1 MTLPKL
7 NTPEYELE
15 LPSTKETVKYRPYLV
30 KEEKLLMIAMETGEE
45 KDVINATIQAVD
57 NCTFNKF
64 KVDTM
69 PSFDVEYLL
78 LNIRAKSTGEVSE
91 LNVLCTDDYE
101 TYAPAKVDLKDV
113 KVQYNDEHNKT
124 IKLTDEIGVVMGYPS
139 VTSTFSSA
147 TGTEFA
153 FALIRECIEQVYD
166 KDSIYNRADMS
177 EEEIDEFIDSMDT
190 SMLEKVQSFF
200 STSPVLKHSIKVT
213 NPKTK
218 VECDIELRGL
228 QSFFG

>member
-69 PSFDVEYLL
+69 P
-78 LNIRAKSTGEVSE
+78 
-91 LNVLCTDDYE
+91 
-101 TYAPAKVDLKDV
+101 
-113 KVQYNDEHNKT
+113 
-124 IKLTDEIGVVMGYPS
+124 
-139 VTSTFSSA
+139 
-147 TGTEFA
+147 
-153 FALIRECIEQVYD
+153 
-166 KDSIYNRADMS
+166 
-177 EEEIDEFIDSMDT
+177 
-190 SMLEKVQSFF
+190 
-200 STSPVLKHSIKVT
+200 
-213 NPKTK
+213 
-218 VECDIELRGL
+218 
-228 QSFFG
+228 